1 MRRPTAR
8 GARGARGTGG
18 HPPVLKRLGQHFLND
33 ERVLESI
40 ASALDLTGDETVVEI
55 GPGRGALTRHL
66 AGRARRLVLIELD
79 RALAANLRIEFAGD
93 TTIEVIEADVLDA
106 NIAQLAGGPYVLV
119 GNVPYYITTP
129 IIFHALKEPM
139 PLRAVF
145 LVQREVA
152 ERMAANADDDE
163 YGALSVTLQALTEPE
178 LLMHVPPS
186 AFTPA
191 PKVHSAVVR
200 LRPRTSPL
208 VPPETA
214 PGFQAFVQSF
224 FGMRRKQLGT
234 IVRALAAVDTERARE
249 MLTAGGWDP
258 AARPETLSP
267 PEFARLYA
275 ALRANI
281 TPG

>member
-1 MRRPTAR
+1 MRTP
-8 GARGARGTGG
+8 GARSKGTY
-18 HPPVLKRLGQHFLND
+18 PPVLKRLGQHFLND
-33 ERVLESI
+33 ERVLAGI
-40 ASALDLTGDETVVEI
+40 ADALELRGDETVVEI

-66 AGRARRLVLIELD
+66 VGRAHRLVLIELD
-79 RALAANLRIEFAGD
+79 RALAAKLREEFAGD
-93 TTIEVIEADVLDA
+93 QAVEVVEADVLDA
-106 NIAQLAGGPYVLV
+106 NIAELAGGPYVLV

-129 IIFHALKEPM
+129 IIFHALKAPM

-145 LVQREVA
+145 LVQKEVA
-152 ERMAANADDDE
+152 ERMVADADDEE
-163 YGALSVTLQALTEPE
+163 YGALSVTIQALTEPE

-200 LRPRTSPL
+200 LRPRATPL

-234 IVRALAAVDTERARE
+234 IVRALEGVDSDRARAI
-249 MLTAGGWDP
+249 LALGGWDP
-258 AARPETLSP
+258 QARPETLSP

-275 ALRANI
+275 VLRANA
-281 TPG
+281 

>member
-1 MRRPTAR
+1 MRRAAPR
-8 GARGARGTGG
+8 GPGS

-33 ERVLESI
+33 ESVLAAI
-40 ASALDLTGDETVVEI
+40 ADSLELTGEETVVEI

-66 AGRARRLVLIELD
+66 AGRSRRLVLIELD
-79 RALAANLRIEFAGD
+79 RALAANLREEFAKD
-93 TTIEVIEADVLDA
+93 ASVEVVEADVLDA
-106 NIAQLAGGPYVLV
+106 NIAELAGGPYVLV

-129 IIFHALKEPM
+129 IIFHALKPPM

-145 LVQREVA
+145 LVQKEVA
-152 ERMAANADDDE
+152 ERMAADADDEE
-163 YGALSVTLQALTEPE
+163 YGALSVTIQALTEPE
-178 LLMHVPPS
+178 LLLHVPPS

-200 LRPRTSPL
+200 LRPRITPL

-214 PGFQAFVQSF
+214 AGFQAFVQSF

-234 IVRALAAVDTERARE
+234 IVRALEGVDTDRARE
-249 MLTAGGWDP
+249 ILTAGGWDP
-258 AARPETLSP
+258 SARPETLSP

-275 ALRANI
+275 TLR
-281 TPG
+281 GGS

>member
-1 MRRPTAR
+1 VRTPAPR
-8 GARGARGTGG
+8 GRGPN
-18 HPPVLKRLGQHFLND
+18 PPVLKRFGQHFLND
-33 ERVLESI
+33 QQVLAQI
-40 ASALDLTGDETVVEI
+40 ADALELTGDETVVEI

-79 RALAANLRIEFAGD
+79 RALAANLREEFAGD
-93 TTIEVIEADVLDA
+93 PAVEVVEADVLKSD
-106 NIAQLAGGPYVLV
+106 IAELAGGRYVLV

-129 IIFHALKEPM
+129 IIFHALKAPM
-139 PLRAVF
+139 PSRAVF
-145 LVQREVA
+145 LVQKEVA
-152 ERMAANADDDE
+152 ERMAANADDEE
-163 YGALSVTLQALTEPE
+163 YGALSVTIQALTEPE
-178 LLMHVPPS
+178 LLLHVPPS

-200 LRPRTSPL
+200 LRPRATPL

-234 IVRALAAVDTERARE
+234 IVRAVEGVDSDRARE
-249 MLTAGGWDP
+249 ILTAGGWDP
-258 AARPETLSP
+258 HARPETLSP

-275 ALRANI
+275 TLRAPAGP
-281 TPG
+281 T